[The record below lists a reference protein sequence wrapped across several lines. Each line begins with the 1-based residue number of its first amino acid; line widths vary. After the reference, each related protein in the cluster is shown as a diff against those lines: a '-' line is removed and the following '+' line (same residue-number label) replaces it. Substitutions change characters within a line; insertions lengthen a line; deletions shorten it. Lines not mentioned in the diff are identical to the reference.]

1 MGFSGKVKSWL
12 CEVVYFVEK
21 EMLEP
26 FVRHENFQYRVH
38 GNNQRLSTMD
48 YDGGQITNNIDV
60 KIVEGHVVENRFQA
74 VVFKLLKFTQYLR
87 RKLDVRPQY
96 S

>member
-1 MGFSGKVKSWL
+1 MVTMKIKSWL
-12 CEVVYFVEK
+12 SEVVYFVEK

-26 FVRHENFQYRVH
+26 FVRHENFQYREV

-48 YDGGQITNNIDV
+48 NDGGQITNNLDV

-74 VVFKLLKFTQYLR
+74 MVFKLLKFTHYLR
-87 RKLDVRPQY
+87 RKLDVRPRY